1 MPWSGTGFLCGETEI
16 VPDQVHQVGGI
27 LAVMDGEGR
36 LEADLAG
43 VFPQQPRADGVEGAG
58 PGQRSR
64 QRSAVLPLD
73 RRFAPKASLAM
84 RWTRRVIS
92 TAARRENVMSRI
104 RRGSVPLAA
113 RCTTRWASVLVL
125 PDPAPAITR
134 SAASS
139 RDRGHRARNAV
150 LDSAA
155 LVGIELVE
163 IGRGHRRI
171 ALLEAKQDE
180 PCPMFVRNCAAV
192 SAGFRRMGG
201 AKRYPSWAVRCGGA
215 LDGFRKRSTHPTSTV
230 PCLPGIKTRR
240 RAPPPRRA
248 RSAPRRP
255 IRACRASP

>member
-1 MPWSGTGFLCGETEI
+1 

-36 LEADLAG
+36 LQSDLAG
-43 VFPQQPRADGVEGAG
+43 VFPQQPRADGVEGTG
-58 PGQRSR
+58 PAQRSR
-64 QRSAVLPLD
+64 QRSAQCSPLD
-73 RRFAPKASLAM
+73 RPVRPKGLIGDALDPPRHLDGRAPRERHEQDTAGIDAVGGEMHHAMGERAGLA
-84 RWTRRVIS
+84 RSGTRDHQ
-92 TAARRENVMSRI
+92 E
-104 RRGSVPLAA
+104 RGVGRGIADTVLAN
-113 RCTTRWASVLVL
+113 T
-125 PDPAPAITR
+125 
-134 SAASS
+134 
-139 RDRGHRARNAV
+139 V

-155 LVGIELVE
+155 LVGVELVE

-230 PCLPGIKTRR
+230 PCLPGIKTPR
-240 RAPPPRRA
+240 RAP
-248 RSAPRRP
+248 APRPAR
-255 IRACRASP
+255 